1 MTVEPLTRPSI
12 GTLEVVFGAA
22 VLAEVGYPLTSGSAR
37 DAVTVATVL
46 LVAAGV
52 HLHAWTRYGARTAA
66 VLAATTVAGG
76 FAVETIGVHTGFPF
90 GSYRYTG
97 GLGPSA
103 FGVPL
108 VIAFAWP
115 MLAWPAA
122 LAARRLC
129 RGPVARVVVGA
140 WALAAWDV
148 FLDPQMVDAGHW
160 RWADPHPHLP
170 GVPGVPVSNYLG
182 WFAVAV
188 LVSLALQTA
197 LRWPRGCRRPRPAG
211 VLRVDVGVLDARAG
225 GVPRPGGRCL
235 LGRASN
241 GPRRGATDDGRCGA
255 EAGPGR
261 SRARRTRGG
270 ARRRQRPAAADP
282 TTGAGA
288 RAHLRARAGA

>member
-1 MTVEPLTRPSI
+1 MTVEPLTRPRI
-12 GTLEVVFGAA
+12 GTLEVLFGAA
-22 VLAEVGYPLTSGSAR
+22 VLAEVGYPLTSGRAR

-52 HLHAWTRYGARTAA
+52 HLHAWTRYGARMAA

-76 FAVETIGVHTGFPF
+76 FAVETVGVHTGLPF

-97 GLGPSA
+97 GLGPA
-103 FGVPL
+103 LFGVPL

-129 RGPVARVVVGA
+129 RGTAARVVIGA

-160 RWADPHPHLP
+160 RWADPQPHLP
-170 GVPGVPVSNYLG
+170 GVPGVPLTNYLG
-182 WFAVAV
+182 WFAMAV

-197 LRWPRGCRRPRPAG
+197 LRGH
-211 VLRVDVGVLDARAG
+211 
-225 GVPRPGGRCL
+225 
-235 LGRASN
+235 
-241 GPRRGATDDGRCGA
+241 
-255 EAGPGR
+255 
-261 SRARRTRGG
+261 
-270 ARRRQRPAAADP
+270 AAADDRVP
-282 TTGAGA
+282 LAFYVWTWASSTLALAAFLGLAGA
-288 RAHLRARAGA
+288 ACWGALAMGLVAVPLVWTVWTVRR